1 MPDKLIYLI
10 RHAHPDYP
18 GGVKM
23 CLGRKNDLPLSPR
36 GFEQAQALSRYFR
49 DIPLEAVYASP
60 LLRAQQTAHAVA
72 GNSRPV
78 HILGDL
84 IELDGGEWDGLT
96 FDQLRER
103 YPVHFARSGRRFLTP
118 PGGESNESGLARIR
132 AALAHA
138 GENTQCCAAI
148 VAHGGVNRLLLCDL
162 LGLPMDEKRNTAQD
176 YAGVSLLAQK
186 GGVWSV
192 KELHIPVPCVR

>member
-60 LLRAQQTAHAVA
+60 LLRAQQTALDAMRASVGMYDSCNVKSHSFAMHRGKVHYALLPVWMLSTRWRGKDYLFAMNGQTGKLVGDLPMSKGRFWGLFAAVA
-72 GNSRPV
+72 AGMS
-78 HILGDL
+78 L
-84 IELDGGEWDGLT
+84 IM
-96 FDQLRER
+96 
-103 YPVHFARSGRRFLTP
+103 FLATV
-118 PGGESNESGLARIR
+118 L
-132 AALAHA
+132 
-138 GENTQCCAAI
+138 
-148 VAHGGVNRLLLCDL
+148 
-162 LGLPMDEKRNTAQD
+162 
-176 YAGVSLLAQK
+176 
-186 GGVWSV
+186 
-192 KELHIPVPCVR
+192 